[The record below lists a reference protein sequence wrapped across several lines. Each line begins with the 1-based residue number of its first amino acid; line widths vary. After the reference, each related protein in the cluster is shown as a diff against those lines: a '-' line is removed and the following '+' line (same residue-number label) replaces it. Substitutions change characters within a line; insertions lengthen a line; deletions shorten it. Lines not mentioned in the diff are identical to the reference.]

1 MVLPAILLAAGCST
15 TGTKEKE
22 RHVRGGAVAVE
33 IFVTKSARVDFSL
46 GFAGTLKANEETEIR
61 PETDGRVVSIAFSEG
76 QVVRK
81 GTLLL
86 KTDDSELQA
95 QLRQNTV
102 LTDQARREMNRRK
115 ELLKS
120 RGISQEE
127 YDAAQ
132 VKFESLEAEQELIK
146 VKIAKTEIRAAFTGT
161 VGLRM
166 VSEGAYVNSST
177 LITTLQQVD
186 PVKIE
191 FSVPEQY
198 FGSLKQG
205 IPVEFSVEGSDRLFK
220 GEVYAI
226 DPRIEETTR
235 TIRLRARCSNPD
247 GYLLPGAFA
256 RVKFDLVTEKESI
269 IIPARA
275 IIPVLN
281 GQQVFVVEK
290 GIARTRDVTIGRRMA
305 GEVEVTGGLNSGD
318 SLVLSGLLQ
327 IKPGS
332 SVIPQGIDTKQGEQ
346 E

>member
-1 MVLPAILLAAGCST
+1 MLLAVILAAGCST
-15 TGTKEKE
+15 KGTMDKG
-22 RHVRGGAVAVE
+22 RRGQGGAVAVE
-33 IFVTKSARVDFSL
+33 VFVAKSAMVDFSL

-61 PETDGRVVSIAFSEG
+61 PETDGRVVSVAFNEG
-76 QVVRK
+76 QVVKK

-95 QLRQNTV
+95 QLRQNIV

-161 VGLRM
+161 VGLRL

-186 PVKIE
+186 PIKIE

-198 FGSLKQG
+198 FEHLRQG
-205 IPVEFSVEGSDRLFK
+205 IPVEFSVEGSDRVFR

-235 TIRLRARCSNPD
+235 TIRLRARCSNVD

-256 RVKFDLVTEKESI
+256 RVKFDLVTNKESI
-269 IIPARA
+269 MIPARA

-281 GQQVFVVEK
+281 GQQVFIIEN
-290 GIARTRDVTIGRRMA
+290 GTAQTRDVTIGRRLE

-332 SVIPQGIDTKQGEQ
+332 KVKPQRSDIKQGAQ